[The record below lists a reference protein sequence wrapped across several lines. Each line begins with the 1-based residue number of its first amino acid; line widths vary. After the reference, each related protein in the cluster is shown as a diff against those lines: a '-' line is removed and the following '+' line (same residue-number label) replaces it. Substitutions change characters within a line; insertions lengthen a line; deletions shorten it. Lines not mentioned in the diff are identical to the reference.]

1 MRHIIKI
8 KVSAKKKTLN
18 KSKNKQTNN
27 RKKQTNKQKC
37 CYKNQTFFCLPS
49 QEDFELYWDC
59 FPLNLY
65 YTKNNTS

>member
-8 KVSAKKKTLN
+8 KVSAKKTPLN

-27 RKKQTNKQKC
+27 RKKTNKQKC

-49 QEDFELYWDC
+49 QEDFEHY
-59 FPLNLY
+59 
-65 YTKNNTS
+65 